1 MTSTRQE
8 VVRDYAYLLIGS
20 LFVASAFS
28 LFLAP
33 NQLASGGVSGLS
45 IVLNDLFGISPG
57 LFQLVANVVLLAIG
71 WMILGMGFGVKSLVG
86 SIFLPVVILVY
97 ERFDVPAATM
107 NPMLAAIFGGAGV
120 GIGLGLIFRG
130 RASTG
135 GMDLIAQILH
145 RFTKLPL
152 HLCIALLDGTIVISA
167 ATIFSLE
174 IGLYALVAL
183 FITIKMIDVVQLGIT
198 NDKLAYI
205 ISDQR
210 EALVKEIFETLD
222 RGATEIEAAGAFTRA
237 RKPMLMVVV
246 RQGEITTLKEI
257 VKHIDPSAFLVV
269 SEAHEVLG
277 LGFTDDK
284 RYRNVP

>member
-222 RGATEIEAAGAFTRA
+222 RGATEIEAAGAFTGT

>member
-167 ATIFSLE
+167 ATSSRLR
-174 IGLYALVAL
+174 
-183 FITIKMIDVVQLGIT
+183 
-198 NDKLAYI
+198 
-205 ISDQR
+205 SDCMR
-210 EALVKEIFETLD
+210 SSPCSS
-222 RGATEIEAAGAFTRA
+222 RSR
-237 RKPMLMVVV
+237 
-246 RQGEITTLKEI
+246 
-257 VKHIDPSAFLVV
+257 
-269 SEAHEVLG
+269 
-277 LGFTDDK
+277 
-284 RYRNVP
+284 

>member
-8 VVRDYAYLLIGS
+8 VVRDYVYLLLGS

-57 LFQLVANVVLLAIG
+57 LFQLAANVILLAIG

-86 SIFLPVVILVY
+86 SIFLPVVILIY
-97 ERFDVPAATM
+97 ERFEVPAATM

-120 GIGLGLIFRG
+120 GIGLGLIFKG

-145 RFTKLPL
+145 RFTKLPI

-167 ATIFSLE
+167 AIIFSLE

-183 FITIKMIDVVQLGIT
+183 FITIKMIDIVQLGIT

-210 EALVKEIFETLD
+210 EALVKEIFQTLD
-222 RGATEIEAAGAFTRA
+222 RGATEIEAAGAYTRK

-257 VKHIDPSAFLVV
+257 VKHIDPEAFLVV

>member
-222 RGATEIEAAGAFTRA
+222 RGATEIEAAGAFTQT

>member
-135 GMDLIAQILH
+135 GWI
-145 RFTKLPL
+145 
-152 HLCIALLDGTIVISA
+152 
-167 ATIFSLE
+167 
-174 IGLYALVAL
+174 
-183 FITIKMIDVVQLGIT
+183 
-198 NDKLAYI
+198 
-205 ISDQR
+205 
-210 EALVKEIFETLD
+210 
-222 RGATEIEAAGAFTRA
+222 
-237 RKPMLMVVV
+237 
-246 RQGEITTLKEI
+246 
-257 VKHIDPSAFLVV
+257 
-269 SEAHEVLG
+269 
-277 LGFTDDK
+277 
-284 RYRNVP
+284 

>member
-1 MTSTRQE
+1 MENTRGE
-8 VVRDYAYLLIGS
+8 VVRDYLYLLTGS
-20 LFVASAFS
+20 VFVASAFS

-45 IVLNDLFGISPG
+45 IILNDMFGISPG
-57 LFQLVANVVLLAIG
+57 LFQLVANVVLLGIG
-71 WMILGMGFGVKSLVG
+71 WMILGLGFGVKSLVG
-86 SIFLPVVILVY
+86 SIFLPGVILLY
-97 ERFDVPAATM
+97 ERFDVAPAVE

-120 GIGLGLIFRG
+120 GIGLGLIFKG

-145 RFTKLPL
+145 RYTKLPL
-152 HLCIALLDGTIVISA
+152 HLCIALLDGTIVLTA
-167 ATIFSLE
+167 ALVFSFE
-174 IGLYALVAL
+174 IGLYALIAL
-183 FITIKMIDVVQLGIT
+183 FITIKMIDIVQLGIT

-205 ISDQR
+205 ISDKKD
-210 EALVKEIFETLD
+210 ALVKEIFETLD
-222 RGATEIEAAGAFTRA
+222 RGATEIEAAGAFTRK

-257 VKHIDPSAFLVV
+257 VKHIDPDAFLVV

>member
-8 VVRDYAYLLIGS
+8 VVRDYIYLLLGS

-57 LFQLVANVVLLAIG
+57 LFQLIANVVLLAIG

-97 ERFDVPAATM
+97 ERFEVPAATM

-120 GIGLGLIFRG
+120 GIGLGLIFKA

-135 GMDLIAQILH
+135 GMDLIAQLLH

-167 ATIFSLE
+167 AVIFSLE

-183 FITIKMIDVVQLGIT
+183 FITIKMIDIVQLGIT

-210 EALVKEIFETLD
+210 EALVKEIFQTLD
-222 RGATEIEAAGAFTRA
+222 RGATEIEAAGAFTRT

-257 VKHIDPSAFLVV
+257 VKHIDPAAFLVV

-277 LGFTDDK
+277 LGFSDDK

>member
-8 VVRDYAYLLIGS
+8 VVRDYVYLLLGS

-57 LFQLVANVVLLAIG
+57 LFQLVANVLLLAIG

-86 SIFLPVVILVY
+86 SIFLPVVILIY
-97 ERFDVPAATM
+97 ERFEVPAATM

-120 GIGLGLIFRG
+120 GIGLGLIFKG

-145 RFTKLPL
+145 RFTKLPI

-167 ATIFSLE
+167 GIIFSLE

-183 FITIKMIDVVQLGIT
+183 FITIKMIDIVQLGIT

-210 EALVKEIFETLD
+210 EALVKEIFQTLD
-222 RGATEIEAAGAFTRA
+222 RGATEIEAAGAYTRK

-257 VKHIDPSAFLVV
+257 VKHIDPEAFLVV

-284 RYRNVP
+284 RYHNVP

>member
-8 VVRDYAYLLIGS
+8 VVRDYVYLLLGS

-57 LFQLVANVVLLAIG
+57 LFQLVANVLLLAIG

-86 SIFLPVVILVY
+86 SIFLPVVILIY
-97 ERFDVPAATM
+97 ERFEVPAATM

-120 GIGLGLIFRG
+120 GIGLGLIFKG

-145 RFTKLPL
+145 RFTKLPI

-167 ATIFSLE
+167 AIIFSLE

-183 FITIKMIDVVQLGIT
+183 FITIKMIDIVQLGIT

-210 EALVKEIFETLD
+210 EALVKEIFQTLD
-222 RGATEIEAAGAFTRA
+222 RGATEIEAAGAYTRK

-257 VKHIDPSAFLVV
+257 VKHIDPEAFLVV